1 MGKTKVEHLSEDAR
15 YGGIAQLGERL
26 LCKQEVNGSIPFIST
41 TGRARFCPAEKRSE
55 GKRLREAGESKE
67 APEEGREA
75 EGRQKRAFKRK

>member
-1 MGKTKVEHLSEDAR
+1 MNNQIV
-15 YGGIAQLGERL
+15 GGIAQLGERL

-67 APEEGREA
+67 APEEGRSKGTA
-75 EGRQKRAFKRK
+75 TVAG

>member
-1 MGKTKVEHLSEDAR
+1 MNNQIV
-15 YGGIAQLGERL
+15 GGIAQLGERL

-67 APEEGREA
+67 TPEEGREVG
-75 EGRQKRAFKRK
+75 GRQKRAFKEEINEGRTPE